1 MTAGMIAFLRETL
14 HGVWD
19 TLRANRLR
27 FLLTLSGIVVGCG
40 SLVLLSGL
48 LAGAREA
55 LVEAASRASEKDLI
69 QVRPEAPPEKQ
80 RRRTTRP
87 LDRGDVDTLAGSPL
101 LPAARVVGMQPWNAT
116 AQFRDKHLQVALVGT
131 RGDALDLYRLQLVR
145 GRFFTA
151 EDLASRRRV
160 AVIGHK
166 VWTDLFGKATALAG
180 LELTAGGERFSV
192 VGVLAPKPSFGND
205 GPWRWDARVLVPDT
219 SFAVIAPAAH
229 GVGRGVES
237 IFVRLGQARALAA
250 RIDGVRAVVKS
261 TLLRRHYGVE
271 NFRVGDDDQGGDLL
285 VILRIV
291 SLLLLTS
298 SAVALLVGGINV
310 MNIMLVSV
318 TERTREIGIR
328 RAIGAARS
336 RILTQFL
343 VESTVT
349 AALGGLVG
357 VAGGAVL
364 SAIGAVILNAVTG
377 AWRFHLVPE
386 AVAASLA
393 TALAVGAA
401 FGVYPAWRASR
412 LDPVE
417 ALRYE

>member
-1 MTAGMIAFLRETL
+1 MTALLRETL
-14 HGVWD
+14 QGVWD

-55 LVEAASRASEKDLI
+55 LVEATFRASEKDLVKVVP
-69 QVRPEAPPEKQ
+69 QEPPEKQ

-87 LDRGDVDTLAGSPL
+87 LDRGDVEALAGSPL
-101 LPAARVVGMQPWNAT
+101 LPEARVVGMQPWT
-116 AQFRDKHLQVALVGT
+116 ELAQARDKHLQVALVGT
-131 RGDALDLYRLQLVR
+131 RGDALDLYRLHLVR

-151 EDLASRRRV
+151 EDVASRRRV
-160 AVIGHK
+160 AVVGHR
-166 VWTDLFGKATALAG
+166 VWTELLGSPTALG
-180 LELTAGGERFSV
+180 GVELTAGGERFSV

-205 GPWRWDARVLVPDT
+205 GPWRWDGRVLVPDT
-219 SFAVIAPAAH
+219 TFAVIAPAAH
-229 GVGRGVES
+229 GMGRGVED

-250 RIDGVRAVVKS
+250 RIGEVRAVVKS
-261 TLLRRHYGVE
+261 TLLRRHHGVE
-271 NFRVGDDDQGGDLL
+271 NFRVGDDDQGGDVHVVLQ
-285 VILRIV
+285 IV

-336 RILTQFL
+336 RILIQFL

-349 AALGGLVG
+349 AALGGIVG
-357 VAGGAVL
+357 VAGGAAL
-364 SAIGAVILNAVTG
+364 SAIGAAILNAVTG
-377 AWRFHLVPE
+377 AWRFYLVPQ
-386 AVAASLA
+386 AVIASLA
-393 TALAVGAA
+393 TALFVGAA

-417 ALRYE
+417 ALRFE